1 MAVTITNTTTK
12 RVDLKTI
19 TKAVE
24 VTLKTL
30 RKKGTVSVVVVGP
43 RRMRTLNKIYRGKDK
58 ITDVLSF
65 REAEAEIRTPHFLGE
80 VIINVQAIQKQAKEF
95 SPSLTF
101 ELAFIV
107 IHGTLHL
114 LGYDDTTAAEAA
126 TMETLGHS
134 IIKKVF

>member
-1 MAVTITNTTTK
+1 MAVTITNTTAK
-12 RVDLKTI
+12 RIDSKTI

-24 VTLKTL
+24 VTLKAL
-30 RKKGTVSVVVVGP
+30 RKKGIVSVVVVGS
-43 RRMRTLNKIYRGKDK
+43 RRMRTLNKMYRGKDRV
-58 ITDVLSF
+58 TDVLSF

-95 SPSLTF
+95 SPSLKF

-114 LGYDDTTAAEAA
+114 LGYDDVTTKEAA
-126 TMETLGHS
+126 KMETLGYS